1 MFKPLQSWKQT
12 GLAFSE
18 ATLRGPVNPLI
29 TFSLPMILTFP
40 SYAVETFPPNEIRDL
55 INHSVSFLSV
65 LSPSPLDMSRHVKN
79 DQPGHSGQGECG
91 SVTPKVMVTLLIAAL
106 APFNASCGRST
117 KKRQPLAPDLPFFIF
132 RKRAICLR
140 QQKAFPPAP
149 PAPRSCVV
157 PEGSLRFRS
166 LAN

>member
-1 MFKPLQSWKQT
+1 MTKTRASACHGNVKQAFSLQPCMFNPLQSWKQT

-106 APFNASCGRST
+106 APFKASCGRST
-117 KKRQPLAPDLPFFIF
+117 KKGSRWHLICPFSFLGREQF
-132 RKRAICLR
+132 
-140 QQKAFPPAP
+140 
-149 PAPRSCVV
+149 V
-157 PEGSLRFRS
+157 
-166 LAN
+166 